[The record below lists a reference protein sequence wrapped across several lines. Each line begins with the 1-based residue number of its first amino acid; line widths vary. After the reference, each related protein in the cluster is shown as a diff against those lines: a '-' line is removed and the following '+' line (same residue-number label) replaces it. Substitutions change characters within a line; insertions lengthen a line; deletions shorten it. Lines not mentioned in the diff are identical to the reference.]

1 MDGLTLACGAE
12 AACLTRFR
20 AGCHDFAGTKSE
32 VTRMEQATGE
42 DVTRMAQEVGAV
54 LRRVLAES
62 PQVAHCL
69 SRIRAEGYDVSVVL
83 EATIGFSR
91 TECSDAAR
99 PPAFDVRVE
108 KAEPLPL
115 KMTPLDRKFLRSL
128 KITVEEE
135 EG

>member
-1 MDGLTLACGAE
+1 
-12 AACLTRFR
+12 LTRFH
-20 AGCHDFAGTKSE
+20 AGCHDFDGSESE

-42 DVTRMAQEVGAV
+42 DVTRMAQEVGAT

-91 TECSDAAR
+91 RERNDAAR
-99 PPAFDVRVE
+99 PPAFEVRVD

-115 KMTPLDRKFLRSL
+115 RMTPLDRKFLRSL